1 MYHRSETSLASRL
14 HYCLPVRVVFAFQ
27 KQDFEHAFVVFDMT
41 ENARGNNSRVVDNEQ
56 IALLQKGR
64 QVVKMFV
71 LHRIGGTIVDE
82 KSRMVARI
90 DRRLS
95 NQLFGQIV
103 IEIVRRKSGCVFV
116 VFLHNQCF
124 IR

>member
-1 MYHRSETSLASRL
+1 MRAGITL
-14 HYCLPVRVVFAFQ
+14 
-27 KQDFEHAFVVFDMT
+27 
-41 ENARGNNSRVVDNEQ
+41 VVDNEQ
-56 IALLQKGR
+56 IALFQKGR